1 MKIID
6 FDKLLDSLSG
16 YLETKAELI
25 KLDIES
31 EVHKIVAKAI
41 IILLM
46 ASTVSLAVILL
57 SVGFSVLLNN
67 ALKSSFLGFIIVS
80 GFYVFFGLVIYF
92 RREKIFQL
100 VMDSISDQE
109 EGSNEG

>member
-16 YLETKAELI
+16 YLETKIELI

-41 IILLM
+41 IILLV
-46 ASTVSLAVILL
+46 ASTISLAVILL
-57 SVGFSVLLNN
+57 SVGLSMLLNTT
-67 ALKSSFLGFIIVS
+67 LKSDYLGFILVS
-80 GFYVFFGLVIYF
+80 GLYVLVGLVIYF
-92 RREKIFQL
+92 RREQIFQS
-100 VMDSISDQE
+100 VIDSISDQE
-109 EGSNEG
+109 EENNEE